1 MTITIDKPPQR
12 STTTTVPAAR
22 NSTRPPAEEREVT
35 GLLDV
40 RDGRVYLRASGYLP
54 GEDDLPLPAAQVKA
68 LDLRPGD
75 LITATLRKP
84 YGKPAEVVSIDGAEP
99 GGARPRFADMT
110 PVHPHRRLLLETGS
124 PITRLI
130 DLITPVGLGQRGL
143 IAAPPKAG
151 KTMALK
157 AIADAI
163 AANHPAVH
171 LMVVLVGE
179 RPEEVTDFRRQVR
192 GEVIASTFD
201 QPERDHTALAE
212 LAIERAKRLVERGR
226 DVVVLLDSL
235 TRLGRAY
242 NVIAPKGGKTL
253 TGGIDA
259 YAVHQPKRLFGAARA
274 TEEGG
279 SLSILATVLVETG
292 SRMDDYLFEEF
303 KSTGNM
309 ELRLDRTL
317 AEQRLF
323 PAVDVT
329 SSSTRREELLLADD
343 EREIIWKLRQVLAGL
358 NHEQALTGIL
368 DSLRTSPSNAVFLRK
383 LALSQGPR

>member
-1 MTITIDKPPQR
+1 MTITTDRPSQR
-12 STTTTVPAAR
+12 SATTTVPMAR
-22 NSTRPPAEEREVT
+22 NSTRPPAKEREMT

-40 RDGRVYLRASGYLP
+40 RDGRTYLRTGGYLP
-54 GEDDLPLPAAQVKA
+54 GEDDLCLPAAQVKA

-75 LITATLRKP
+75 LITAALKP
-84 YGKPAEVVSIDGAEP
+84 SGKPVEVLSIDGAEP
-99 GGARPRFADMT
+99 GVARPHFADMT
-110 PVHPHRRLLLETGS
+110 PVHPHRRLLLETAS

-163 AANHPAVH
+163 AANHPTVH

-201 QPERDHTALAE
+201 QPERDHTVLAE
-212 LAIERAKRLVERGR
+212 LAIERAKRLVEQGR
-226 DVVVLLDSL
+226 NVVVLLDSL

-259 YAVHQPKRLFGAARA
+259 YAIHQPKRLFGAARA
-274 TEEGG
+274 IEEGG
-279 SLSILATVLVETG
+279 SLSILATALVETG

-317 AEQRLF
+317 AQQRLF
-323 PAVDVT
+323 PAVDVA

-358 NHEQALTGIL
+358 DREPALTGVL
-368 DSLRTSPSNAVFLRK
+368 DGLRTSSSNAVFLRK